1 MFENRFKYFMAKGKR
16 NKKIE
21 IEAIGAATNAEWIQL
36 GNHHGL
42 KSPLTPPSASIAT
55 PPDNLL
61 DFQLQK
67 KTPLQWQKIY
77 DVTKKYMDQPSIVV
91 HNNDDGANP
100 LPIILN
106 TSYAPTSM
114 ASNSNHHGANTS
126 SDEDD
131 EEGDSSCDEATL
143 ACPLNENG
151 TTLKSEGTGVFEG
164 EFCIADQQVKK
175 WIRDNKNEL
184 PQEQDEE
191 RMIKIRSCSKRD
203 HHTKKDFF
211 FPPSYGI
218 VQLIEPYGVSV
229 ISDIDDT
236 IKDTRVLSG
245 ARTVLSNTF
254 FNPTRAI
261 PGMADAYLQ
270 WYNQGASYHYV
281 SNSPFQLVHMLH
293 QFINN
298 HHFPPGSFHL
308 RPSTGIISKL
318 VQESGRSKR
327 ESICKILQDFP
338 HRKFVLVGDSG
349 EIDLEIYTR
358 IAADFPGQIIKIF
371 IRDITTDHHRRHHHH
386 QSTQDKKHR
395 RMKNKRSST
404 FPAFF
409 SSNLS
414 SSLRTESSPDLSSIM
429 MRHDGRSVSVTDD
442 EDENYEE
449 EEGGYDDEDDD
460 EEDEGL
466 HDTATKLA
474 ELVLEPSLTGHQPL
488 HIGTHSSTAAAEA
501 DDLPED
507 LQHHQHQHQH
517 QQPAS
522 QSLIQLF
529 SRLAI
534 ARRSVKG
541 IDIVLFKESK
551 ELYQDEEVMHAL
563 ARYRNSKQL
572 QH

>member
-1 MFENRFKYFMAKGKR
+1 
-16 NKKIE
+16 
-21 IEAIGAATNAEWIQL
+21 
-36 GNHHGL
+36 
-42 KSPLTPPSASIAT
+42 
-55 PPDNLL
+55 
-61 DFQLQK
+61 
-67 KTPLQWQKIY
+67 
-77 DVTKKYMDQPSIVV
+77 
-91 HNNDDGANP
+91 
-100 LPIILN
+100 
-106 TSYAPTSM
+106 
-114 ASNSNHHGANTS
+114 
-126 SDEDD
+126 
-131 EEGDSSCDEATL
+131 
-143 ACPLNENG
+143 
-151 TTLKSEGTGVFEG
+151 
-164 EFCIADQQVKK
+164 
-175 WIRDNKNEL
+175 
-184 PQEQDEE
+184 
-191 RMIKIRSCSKRD
+191 
-203 HHTKKDFF
+203 
-211 FPPSYGI
+211 
-218 VQLIEPYGVSV
+218 
-229 ISDIDDT
+229 
-236 IKDTRVLSG
+236 
-245 ARTVLSNTF
+245 
-254 FNPTRAI
+254 
-261 PGMADAYLQ
+261 
-270 WYNQGASYHYV
+270 
-281 SNSPFQLVHMLH
+281 
-293 QFINN
+293 
-298 HHFPPGSFHL
+298 
-308 RPSTGIISKL
+308 
-318 VQESGRSKR
+318 
-327 ESICKILQDFP
+327 
-338 HRKFVLVGDSG
+338 
-349 EIDLEIYTR
+349 
-358 IAADFPGQIIKIF
+358 
-371 IRDITTDHHRRHHHH
+371 
-386 QSTQDKKHR
+386 
-395 RMKNKRSST
+395 MKNKRSST